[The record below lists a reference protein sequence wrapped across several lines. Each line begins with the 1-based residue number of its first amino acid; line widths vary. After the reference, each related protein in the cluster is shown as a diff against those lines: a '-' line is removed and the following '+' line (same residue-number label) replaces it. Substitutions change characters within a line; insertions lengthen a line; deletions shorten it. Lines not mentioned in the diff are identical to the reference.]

1 MVAGYSRRHLLT
13 AGAAGLAGTLIPFPE
28 WLSRYGAAVA
38 GPPLTRYGVST
49 SQGAAMLA
57 SYRSAVATMM
67 GRGEGNPCSWLFQW
81 YTHQIRADRTKST
94 EIASLPAPQRPLA
107 TDMWNTCQAHNG
119 RPVRFFLPWH
129 RMYVYFLER
138 IVRAASG
145 NPSFTLPYWDYLST
159 SQRALPGPFWNSTV
173 SPLYRPD
180 RNTGSNAGSPIDQ
193 GQPVG
198 TINQDCMSETD
209 YLPTAGKLGFC
220 SAINGSPHGIVHS
233 LIGNSIGMGNVP
245 WAANDPIFWLH
256 HCNIDRMWASWNA
269 WGRTNPSDASWLNQ
283 QFVFADENCNRV
295 LVTVSDFAS
304 IANLGYRY
312 DRLIPRLNLG
322 VIERLRELKLIAKWR
337 PGPDPDP
344 RLLGVTLGARAVR
357 VSLGPL
363 ARLRPGA
370 ADQRAQPQDQR
381 PSRHPLRP
389 LPQPSGQRPG
399 GGGAGEFHRRD
410 HLLRRGRR
418 RSAGARRYADGAVG
432 RAVLHLRRH
441 PADQAPQDVG
451 QARRDDRAARQARGR
466 SQAGDR
472 RHRAGRRLNE
482 ALGGVGR
489 SAAFRSLAAPELRL
503 ARGSEAA

>member
-28 WLSRYGAAVA
+28 WLSRYGTAEA

-49 SQGAAMLA
+49 PQGAAMLA

-94 EIASLPAPQRPLA
+94 EIASLPAAQRPLA

-145 NPSFTLPYWDYLST
+145 NPNFTLPYWDYLT
-159 SQRALPGPFWNSTV
+159 PSQRALPGPFWNSTV
-173 SPLYRPD
+173 SALYRPS
-180 RNTGSNAGSPIDQ
+180 RNAGSNAGSPIDQ
-193 GQPVG
+193 GQPAG

-209 YLPTAGKLGFC
+209 YLPTPGKLGFC

-233 LIGNSIGMGNVP
+233 LVGNSIGMGNVP

-269 WGRTNPSDASWLNQ
+269 WGRTNPSDPSWLHQ

-312 DRLIPRLNLG
+312 DRLIPRFNLALL
-322 VIERLRELKLIAKWR
+322 ERFRELTLIAKWR
-337 PGPDPDP
+337 PGPDPGP
-344 RLLGVTLGARAVR
+344 ERLGVALGAGAVR
-357 VSLGPL
+357 VSLTP
-363 ARLRPGA
+363 A
-370 ADQRAQPQDQR
+370 
-381 PSRHPLRP
+381 
-389 LPQPSGQRPG
+389 G
-399 GGGAGEFHRRD
+399 GRKE
-410 HLLRRGRR
+410 LL
-418 RSAGARRYADGAVG
+418 SA
-432 RAVLHLRRH
+432 
-441 PADQAPQDVG
+441 
-451 QARRDDRAARQARGR
+451 
-466 SQAGDR
+466 
-472 RHRAGRRLNE
+472 
-482 ALGGVGR
+482 
-489 SAAFRSLAAPELRL
+489 RSLASAHVLRINVRNLRTNVLPGILYDLYLNLPVNARAQATQANFIGAITFFDAVAGDPREHGDMQMEPSEGPSFTFDVTRLVKRLKVSDRLDVTIVPHGKPAAEAKPVIGDIELV
-503 ARGSEAA
+503 GG